1 MATLQNRPV
10 ASVTA
15 NLVGQSGSLTIK
27 GVTSNTTTQENAA
40 QQINVLLGV
49 VNKSVAADGL
59 TRTIIQ
65 DGGE

>member
-40 QQINVLLGV
+40 EQINVLLGV

>member
-15 NLVGQSGSLTIK
+15 NYVGQSGSITFK
-27 GVTSNTTTQENAA
+27 GVTSATTTQENAA
-40 QQINVLLGV
+40 EQCNVLLGV

-59 TRTIIQ
+59 TRTIVQ